1 MTRDFF
7 VKFCSK
13 NCPSV
18 ACKHAQIPGG
28 DALTLTYNYDKFFN
42 SYWNFDLA
50 HKHRVR
56 NVLLALRAC
65 IALLNAEKV
74 HPTPHTNDIGGYLFA
89 LMEFERIMASNFC
102 FAKAFYAGSDVL
114 SSYKIIISYFVL

>member
-28 DALTLTYNYDKFFN
+28 DALDLTYNYDEFMEK
-42 SYWNFDLA
+42 YWNF
-50 HKHRVR
+50 HQSHRHRVR
-56 NVLLALRAC
+56 NVLPRLREV
-65 IALLNAEKV
+65 IAQLNAEKV
-74 HPTPHTNDIGGYLFA
+74 QPTQCTDDIGGYLFA
-89 LMEFERIMASNFC
+89 LMKFERIM
-102 FAKAFYAGSDVL
+102 V
-114 SSYKIIISYFVL
+114 SYFYLHKY